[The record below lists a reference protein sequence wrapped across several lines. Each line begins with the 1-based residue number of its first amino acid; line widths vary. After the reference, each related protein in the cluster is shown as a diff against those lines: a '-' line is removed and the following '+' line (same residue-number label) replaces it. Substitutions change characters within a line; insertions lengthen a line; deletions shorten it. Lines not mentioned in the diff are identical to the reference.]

1 MQEVRRFPCV
11 PCFIFP
17 KTSWNVSNRSFPVL
31 TVLSVWMT
39 GASSATS
46 STSSSTD
53 FSGRMFLMSTARTD
67 PCTTVLSGGVSA
79 EFSKKISISCQIKRL
94 SMAPWCSTPPTLR
107 LTARRQVYSKRGFST
122 SHLPNKRRPKFQTS
136 CRLWRAWAARPVF
149 AGWRTVQRL
158 QRYSHSPAPSSR
170 YLYVSGRR
178 RLWRE
183 LAVGISES

>member
-31 TVLSVWMT
+31 TVLSVLDDRRVVSDIIYVIKHGLQWKDVPDEYRPHR
-39 GASSATS
+39 SLYNRLVRWSK
-46 STSSSTD
+46 
-53 FSGRMFLMSTARTD
+53 R
-67 PCTTVLSGGVSA
+67 GV
-79 EFSKKISISCQIKRL
+79 FKKISISCQIKRL

-158 QRYSHSPAPSSR
+158 QRCSHSPAPPSR
-170 YLYVSGRR
+170 SPYVSGRR